1 MAIESPIHDG
11 RPQRAQGAQARSLA
25 LPVALFLL
33 ALISPFILQ
42 VGGVRLSAYRIVLL
56 VMTPALMYFWM
67 AGRAGRIR
75 LADVAVLLLSL
86 WATVSFSVL
95 HGPGVGIEAGGIFFV
110 ETMGAYLLA
119 RVFIRSAAAFR
130 AMAKLLFW
138 MAMFFLPFAVIEA
151 TTGKNILLDLA
162 RSLWTAHPHRHAD
175 GQRLGLDRV
184 QATFEHPI
192 LFGVFCGTV
201 IGLTHKVLGYGQSFL
216 RRTGRTAL
224 VFVTAAFSLSAGPL
238 TGMVAQFYMIVWDTL
253 FVRLRSRWI
262 VLAGLVAAGLVFLE
276 IAATRSAPAIFISY
290 FAFNEYSAYLRIHM
304 WNFGTASILNH
315 PLFGIGFNDW
325 ERPFWMTSS
334 IDMFWIVHGVR
345 HGIPAMAMTFLAFF
359 AVYLPLAFR
368 RNLGDFRHDCRLGL
382 LFSLTGF
389 FLMGWTVHY
398 WNAVYALFLFMLGSG
413 VWLLDEETADDPGM
427 AEAEAPPSPG
437 RTDAAAPAFSR
448 RLEGASDARL
458 PETAP
463 ETAPETGPETGPG
476 TGTRRPPS
484 DRLNSGDST
493 LSFSRRLSDRER

>member
-1 MAIESPIHDG
+1 MAIESTVQERLHEQA
-11 RPQRAQGAQARSLA
+11 RRSQARSLA

-33 ALISPFILQ
+33 ALISPFLLE
-42 VGGVRLSAYRIVLL
+42 VGGARLSAYRIVLL
-56 VMTPALMYFWM
+56 VMTPVLMYFWM
-67 AGRAGRIR
+67 VGRAGRIR
-75 LADVAVLLLSL
+75 LADVAVLLLCL
-86 WATVSFSVL
+86 WVALSFTVV

-119 RVFIRSAAAFR
+119 RVFIRSMAAFR

-138 MAMFFLPFAVIEA
+138 MAMVFLPFAVIEA
-151 TTGKNILLDLA
+151 TTGKNILLDFA
-162 RSLWTAHPHRHAD
+162 SSIWDTHIRIRKEP
-175 GQRLGLDRV
+175 RLGLDRV

-192 LFGVFCGTV
+192 LFGVFCGNV
-201 IGLTHKVLGYGQSFL
+201 IGLTHIVLGYGQSFL
-216 RRTGRTAL
+216 RRSSRTAL
-224 VFVTAAFSLSAGPL
+224 VFLTAAFSLSAGPL
-238 TGMVAQFYMIVWDTL
+238 TGMVAQFNLIVWNTIFAGL
-253 FVRLRSRWI
+253 KSRWI
-262 VLAGLVAAGLVFLE
+262 ALAGLGAAGLVFIE
-276 IAATRSAPAIFISY
+276 IAATRSAPVIFINL
-290 FAFNEYSAYLRIHM
+290 FAFNEHSAYMRVHI

-315 PLFGIGFNDW
+315 PVFGIGFGEW
-325 ERPFWMTSS
+325 ERPSWMSAS

-345 HGIPAMAMTFLAFF
+345 HGIPAMAMTLLAFF
-359 AVYLPLAFR
+359 AIYLPLAFR
-368 RNLGDFRHDCRLGL
+368 RNLGSFRHDCRLGL

-413 VWLLDEETADDPGM
+413 VWLLDEETADDPDM

-448 RLEGASDARL
+448 RLEGASDARM

-463 ETAPETGPETGPG
+463 GTGPE

-493 LSFSRRLSDRER
+493 WSFSRRLSDRER